1 MKSIKQIVG
10 IWSVALAA
18 AVLAVLLI
26 LFCVERQDIVRKL
39 DVAESVMEER
49 PDSALDILRGI
60 NLPQYVLPAD
70 EARHALLTTIA
81 LDKNYIDTT
90 TFAILQP
97 ALEWYADHGTPDQRF
112 RTYYYQGVIYSNG
125 NDLENALASYVRAHN
140 IAGITDS
147 VTLARSMYARGMVTD
162 DLYEFDSSSEEYI
175 GAAEIFRELNM
186 TEWEFNSWI
195 KALNRCVLS
204 RNEERAD
211 SIIAVCRNIEGV
223 SDDLKRELLYSVLT
237 KVRVFDTTEEL
248 RNYLAEYCD
257 DSIED
262 FENSLELVAAY
273 TRLEDYDKAF
283 SILARIDTTGRVNQ
297 KYRAITV
304 TLFDRAGQHD
314 SALKNYRDF
323 SAVEDSI
330 SYARMSVNTSR
341 VLDQQDREVKW
352 RGTIRSN
359 KRIIWLSAVG
369 IVALIAIIA
378 VIFRKFRVVGK
389 ARKDVEAFAE
399 RVKADNERLESKNK
413 HLQAAHENM
422 ATEISNLSKTVEN
435 LKEELSRLKRIS
447 ESNIN
452 ITEEVRSVIN
462 ARMDLLNP
470 VLAAALTSN
479 EKYTKKFQEQFAM
492 LSANANDFMRAT
504 RLSFTAL
511 YPDFI
516 KHLEERGLAE
526 KEIEYVCMYGLGL
539 TGREIGEYMNRAS
552 HVNMSSGIRKKL
564 GLDSHSTNLSNYVRN
579 YLNNCNIR

>member
-1 MKSIKQIVG
+1 MKSIKRIVC
-10 IWSVALAA
+10 IWSVVLAA

-26 LFCVERQDIVRKL
+26 LFCIERQDIVRKL

-49 PDSALDILRGI
+49 PDSALAILRGI
-60 NLPQYVLPAD
+60 NLPQYVLPFD

-90 TFAILQP
+90 TFDILQP
-97 ALEWYADHGTPDQRF
+97 ALDWYADHGTPDQRF

-147 VTLARSMYARGMVTD
+147 ITLARSLVARAMVD
-162 DLYEFDSSSEEYI
+162 HDLYDFVNMTEEYVR
-175 GAAEIFRELNM
+175 AAEIFKNLNN
-186 TEWEFNSWI
+186 TEWEFHSWQR
-195 KALNRCVLS
+195 ALNGCVLS

-211 SIIAVCRNIEGV
+211 SIIAVCRNINGV
-223 SDDLKRELLYSVLT
+223 SEEKKRDFDYSVLT

-248 RNYLAEYCD
+248 RNYLTEYCD

-314 SALKNYRDF
+314 SALKNYKDF

-330 SYARMSVNTSR
+330 SYARMSINTNR

-352 RGTIRSN
+352 RGIIRSN

-378 VIFRKFRVVGK
+378 VIFRKIRIVGK
-389 ARKDVEAFAE
+389 AKKDVEEHAE

-413 HLQAAHENM
+413 DLQAAHENM

-564 GLDSHSTNLSNYVRN
+564 GLDSHSTNLSNYVKN